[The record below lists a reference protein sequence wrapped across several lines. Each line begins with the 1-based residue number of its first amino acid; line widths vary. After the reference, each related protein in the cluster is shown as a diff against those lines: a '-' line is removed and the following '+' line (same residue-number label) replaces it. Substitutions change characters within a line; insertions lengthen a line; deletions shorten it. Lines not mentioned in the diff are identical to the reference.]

1 MNEKALKI
9 VPAPE
14 ARMSPDKKVDASSRG
29 SAFER
34 FGRKRLRIILL
45 DVLPLLAFTT
55 GLGLYLSGGRYI
67 STDNAYVGGAEG
79 ADHTRH
85 LRQDHA
91 CRHSRRATRQSWR

>member
-34 FGRKRLRIILL
+34 FSHKRLRIILL
-45 DVLPLLAFTT
+45 VVLPLLFVVT
-55 GLGLYLSGGRYI
+55 GLGRFSPCWWYRG
-67 STDNAYVGGAEG
+67 
-79 ADHTRH
+79 
-85 LRQDHA
+85 
-91 CRHSRRATRQSWR
+91 